1 MKHRIA
7 NPFKALKSRNFL
19 IYWVGLS
26 ISQTGSW
33 MQNIAQPWLA
43 LIITDNAAL
52 VGLVAAIQFL
62 PILIFSLFSGSIIDR
77 LNKKMIL
84 YATQSG
90 LCIVSL
96 LFALSVIFGFAT
108 FEIILILAFLTGLF
122 WALDSPCRHS
132 FLYELVDDKNLV
144 PNAVALNSMSVSVS
158 RILGP
163 SLAGIIMAKFGIAMC
178 FLFNTISFIA
188 IFVSL
193 FFINPIPTKL
203 DESKQSLIKSIIEG
217 ILYIKKHDILLTPL
231 VILLI
236 IGTFIPNYSV
246 TVSALVKFN
255 LFGSEQDFAYL
266 IALLGVGAF
275 FGALFMAFNSN
286 PSYKIV
292 KIVPFISA
300 SSLLFV
306 GFCDNFWSVGVFL
319 TWTAFSFLIC
329 LSTINSILQLNSKD
343 EFRGRVMSIFTLF
356 FLGSTPFGAAIAGF
370 LAKSFG
376 ADKAFIICAV
386 ITYILLMIWWVFKAI
401 CKK

>member
-33 MQNIAQPWLA
+33 IQNIAQPWLA

-62 PILIFSLFSGSIIDR
+62 PILIFSLFSGSIVDR

-96 LFALSVIFGFAT
+96 LFALSIIFGFAT
-108 FEIILILAFLTGLF
+108 FEIILTLAFLTGLF

-231 VILLI
+231 IILLI

-319 TWTAFSFLIC
+319 IGTAFSFLIC

-376 ADKAFIICAV
+376 TDKAFIICAT
-386 ITYILLMIWWVFKAI
+386 ITYALLMIWWVFKAI
-401 CKK
+401 YKK

>member
-1 MKHRIA
+1 
-7 NPFKALKSRNFL
+7 
-19 IYWVGLS
+19 
-26 ISQTGSW
+26 

-43 LIITDNAAL
+43 LIITNNAAL

-62 PILIFSLFSGSIIDR
+62 PILIFSLFSGSIVDR

-84 YATQSG
+84 YVTQSG
-90 LCIVSL
+90 LCVVSL
-96 LFALSVIFGFAT
+96 LFALSVIFEFAT
-108 FEIILILAFLTGLF
+108 FEIILALAFLTGLF

-132 FLYELVDDKNLV
+132 FLYELVDDKSLV

-178 FLFNTISFIA
+178 FLFNTFSFIA

-193 FFINPIPTKL
+193 FFVNPTPTKL
-203 DESKQSLIKSIIEG
+203 DETKQSLIKSVFDG
-217 ILYIKKHDILLTPL
+217 ILYIKKHDLLLTPL

-236 IGTFIPNYSV
+236 IGAFIPNYSV
-246 TVSALVKFN
+246 MVSALVKFN
-255 LFGSEQDFAYL
+255 LLGEEKDFAYL
-266 IALLGVGAF
+266 MALLGVGAF
-275 FGALFMAFNSN
+275 FGALCVALSSK
-286 PSYKIV
+286 PSYKIIQ
-292 KIVPFISA
+292 IVPFVSA
-300 SSLLFV
+300 FSLFCI
-306 GFCDNFWSVGVFL
+306 GFCDSFWSVGVFL
-319 TWTAFSFLIC
+319 VGTAFSFLIC

-370 LAKSFG
+370 LAKTCG

-386 ITYILLMIWWVFKAI
+386 ITQILLVIWWGFKAFA
-401 CKK
+401 KRRY

>member
-84 YATQSG
+84 YVTQSG

-96 LFALSVIFGFAT
+96 LFALSIIFGFAT

-132 FLYELVDDKNLV
+132 FLYELLDDKNLV

-158 RILGP
+158 RIVGP

-203 DESKQSLIKSIIEG
+203 DETKQSLIKSVIEG

-231 VILLI
+231 IILLI

-255 LFGSEQDFAYL
+255 LFGDEKDFAYL

-286 PSYKIV
+286 PSYKII

-300 SSLLFV
+300 SFLLFI
-306 GFCDNFWSVGVFL
+306 GFCDSFWSVGVFL
-319 TWTAFSFLIC
+319 IWTAFSFLIC

-343 EFRGRVMSIFTLF
+343 EFRGRVMSVFTLF

-376 ADKAFIICAV
+376 ADKSFIICAV
-386 ITYILLMIWWVFKAI
+386 ITYILLAIWWGFKVI
-401 CKK
+401 YKK